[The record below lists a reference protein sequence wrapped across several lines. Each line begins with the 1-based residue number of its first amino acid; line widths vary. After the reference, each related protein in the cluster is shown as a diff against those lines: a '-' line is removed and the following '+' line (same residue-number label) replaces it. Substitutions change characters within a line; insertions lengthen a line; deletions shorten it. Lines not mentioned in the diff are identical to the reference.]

1 MDKLKI
7 AIMGATSH
15 IAKGLLYNLN
25 SVRETELYPF
35 TTSPKKLAKFILD
48 HDLNCQ
54 VYEGYSGINLNRYDM
69 IINCVG
75 MGATNS
81 PRFDKRNY
89 FSVLEQFDNMAISYV
104 SMYPDCTYVCLAS
117 GAIYGRLSTP
127 ANDTTTN
134 SILVNHV
141 TKEEHF
147 SISRLYSEVKHRAH
161 ADLNIVDLRIFS
173 YFSRFADLSENY
185 FMNQVIAHI
194 LQKKELIVTGG
205 NFIRDYLHPQDL
217 LDAILLTKR
226 MARNQAMDICSR
238 KPVSKIEILDYMGTV
253 YGLRYKV
260 DDSIGC
266 NSASG
271 VKPVYY
277 SEDTTA
283 QRCIGYS
290 ARYTSMETIIT
301 ETKQILVG
309 IQCDLIS

>member
-25 SVRETELYPF
+25 SVRETKLYPY

-48 HDLNCQ
+48 HNLLCE
-54 VYEGYSGINLNRYDM
+54 VYEGYSGFNSNHYDM

-81 PRFDKRNY
+81 PRFDRRNY
-89 FSVLEQFDNMAISYV
+89 FSVLEPFDNMAISYV
-104 SMYPDCTYVCLAS
+104 SIYPDCTYVCLGS

-141 TKEEHF
+141 TKEEHY
-147 SISRLYSEVKHRAH
+147 SISRLYTEAKHRAH
-161 ADLNIVDLRIFS
+161 EDLKIVDLRIFS

-185 FMNQVIAHI
+185 FLNQVIAHI
-194 LQKKELIVTGG
+194 LQKKELVVTSD
-205 NFIRDYLHPQDL
+205 NILRDYLHPNDL
-217 LDAILLTKR
+217 ISAIFQSKR
-226 MARNQAMDICSR
+226 LAGNQAMDICSK
-238 KPVSKIEILDYMGTV
+238 KPVLKSQILDYMSNT
-253 YGLRYKV
+253 YGLQYKI
-260 DDSIGC
+260 DDLIGC

-271 VKPVYY
+271 VKLIYT
-277 SEDTTA
+277 SEGKAA
-283 QRCIGYS
+283 QRSIKYEPI
-290 ARYTSMETIIT
+290 YTSMEAIIT
-301 ETKQILVG
+301 ETQQIMKM
-309 IQCDLIS
+309 CDAVS